1 VKQIDSSVLFLS
13 YGILSA
19 NQIKMHRVNILKEDF
34 SEEKEALVA
43 DDGLSSAKAAA
54 VRKEQDQ
61 PPVIVCGMSLAG
73 LGRTGQ
79 FIACSFSIFFF
90 FVLYGYLQEWIFS
103 FGDFK

>member
-19 NQIKMHRVNILKEDF
+19 SQIKMHRVNILKEDF
-34 SEEKEALVA
+34 SEEKEALLA

-61 PPVIVCGMSLAG
+61 PPVTEM
-73 LGRTGQ
+73 
-79 FIACSFSIFFF
+79 
-90 FVLYGYLQEWIFS
+90 
-103 FGDFK
+103 